1 MGGALEE
8 AFALRACLVGV
19 LEGDLVAQ
27 TARGG
32 AAAVEPTACRFV
44 ERPLL
49 ALGERGDRGVQ
60 GSEPCRDRRALC
72 RDFAAQLPVL
82 VVVLGAEPADDQ
94 RPAGIVPGRADV
106 GLGAEFAAS
115 AAELAAREVDGERAA
130 GVAQGALGG
139 GEGAL
144 PFACGQGRA
153 MAGAVGGLGGGRAG
167 AAAAVVGAA
176 GAGAAVGGA
185 APCHGSTVFRAGEEV
200 LGSSYREFLF
210 SQDSPRTTANP
221 AAMRAPQH
229 LPATGITGNAG
240 TAAGSAAHPAD
251 DALVALWL
259 HGRPPSTIRA
269 YAAGAAALRA
279 FLAPLPLAATTLA
292 TLQAFSDTLA
302 GSPAYRRRQLAAIK
316 SLLHFGQRVGAMRID
331 VGAALQLPRVPAR
344 AAERVLTEAEVEKL
358 LAAVDGRD
366 RALLRVLYASGAR
379 VAELVGLT
387 AGACVPDPR
396 GGGAITLHGKR
407 GSRTVRLGPRAWAAL
422 EQLRQEKP
430 PEAPVLGIGIE
441 RVRQILAR
449 AATRA
454 GLQKKPS
461 PHWLRHSHGT
471 HAHRAGA
478 SAALIRDTL
487 GHASIATTDT
497 YLRASPDDGS
507 ALWLE

>member
-1 MGGALEE
+1 M
-8 AFALRACLVGV
+8 
-19 LEGDLVAQ
+19 
-27 TARGG
+27 
-32 AAAVEPTACRFV
+32 
-44 ERPLL
+44 
-49 ALGERGDRGVQ
+49 
-60 GSEPCRDRRALC
+60 
-72 RDFAAQLPVL
+72 L
-82 VVVLGAEPADDQ
+82 VVVLGAEPAHDQ
-94 RPAGIVPGRADV
+94 RLAGIVPGRADV
-106 GLGAEFAAS
+106 GLAAEFAAS
-115 AAELAAREVDGERAA
+115 AADFAAREVDGERTA

-139 GEGAL
+139 SEGAL
-144 PFACGQGRA
+144 SFACGQGRA

-185 APCHGSTVFRAGEEV
+185 APCHGSTVFRAGEEL

-229 LPATGITGNAG
+229 LPTTGHA
-240 TAAGSAAHPAD
+240 AAHPVGNAAD

-259 HGRPPSTIRA
+259 HGRPQSTIRA

-302 GSPAYRRRQLAAIK
+302 GSPAYRRRQLAALK
-316 SLLHFGQRVGAMRID
+316 SLLHFGQRVGALRID

-430 PEAPVLGIGIE
+430 PETPVLGIGIE

-454 GLQKKPS
+454 GLQKKTS

>member
-1 MGGALEE
+1 ML
-8 AFALRACLVGV
+8 
-19 LEGDLVAQ
+19 
-27 TARGG
+27 ARH
-32 AAAVEPTACRFV
+32 
-44 ERPLL
+44 
-49 ALGERGDRGVQ
+49 Q
-60 GSEPCRDRRALC
+60 
-72 RDFAAQLPVL
+72 
-82 VVVLGAEPADDQ
+82 
-94 RPAGIVPGRADV
+94 I
-106 GLGAEFAAS
+106 
-115 AAELAAREVDGERAA
+115 
-130 GVAQGALGG
+130 
-139 GEGAL
+139 
-144 PFACGQGRA
+144 
-153 MAGAVGGLGGGRAG
+153 
-167 AAAAVVGAA
+167 
-176 GAGAAVGGA
+176 
-185 APCHGSTVFRAGEEV
+185 
-200 LGSSYREFLF
+200 
-210 SQDSPRTTANP
+210 
-221 AAMRAPQH
+221 
-229 LPATGITGNAG
+229 PATSSAGNA
-240 TAAGSAAHPAD
+240 ADSAAHPAD

-269 YAAGAAALRA
+269 YAASAAALRA
-279 FLAPLPLAATTLA
+279 FLAPLALAAITLA
-292 TLQAFSDTLA
+292 TLQAFSDTLT

-316 SLLHFGQRVGAMRID
+316 SLLHFGQRVGALRID

-366 RALLRVLYASGAR
+366 RALLRLLYASGAR

-407 GSRTVRLGPRAWAAL
+407 GSRTVRLGPKAWSAL
-422 EQLRQEKP
+422 QELRQEKP

-449 AATRA
+449 AATHA

-507 ALWLE
+507 ALWLEETPTHQDKPDPSRNASLEPSLI

>member
-1 MGGALEE
+1 M
-8 AFALRACLVGV
+8 
-19 LEGDLVAQ
+19 LEGDPVAQ

-32 AAAVEPTACRFV
+32 AGAIEPAAGRFV

-60 GSEPCRDRRALC
+60 GREPCRDRRASRC
-72 RDFAAQLPVL
+72 DFAAQLPVL
-82 VVVLGAEPADDQ
+82 VVVLGAEPAHDQ
-94 RPAGIVPGRADV
+94 RPAGIVPGRADLC
-106 GLGAEFAAS
+106 LGAEFAAS
-115 AAELAAREVDGERAA
+115 AADFAAREVDGERAA

-139 GEGAL
+139 GEGA
-144 PFACGQGRA
+144 PSFACGQGRA

-185 APCHGSTVFRAGEEV
+185 APCHGSTLFPRGGKV

-210 SQDSPRTTANP
+210 SQDSPRHTANP
-221 AAMRAPQH
+221 AAMLAPQH
-229 LPATGITGNAG
+229 LPATGHAGG
-240 TAAGSAAHPAD
+240 TAAD

-292 TLQAFSDTLA
+292 TLQAFSDTLV
-302 GSPAYRRRQLAAIK
+302 GSPAYRRRQLAALK
-316 SLLHFGQRVGAMRID
+316 SLLHFGQRVGALRID

-487 GHASIATTDT
+487 GHASIATTDM

-507 ALWLE
+507 ALWLEGTPK